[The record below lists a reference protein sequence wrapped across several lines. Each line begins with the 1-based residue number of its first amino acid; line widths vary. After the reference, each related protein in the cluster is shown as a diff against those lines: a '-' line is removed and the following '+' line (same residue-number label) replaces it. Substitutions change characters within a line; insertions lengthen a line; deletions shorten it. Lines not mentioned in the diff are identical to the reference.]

1 MADEASRETIGAVG
15 AASQDAMLLD
25 ELLPRFDATRIEHR
39 VIKGEPRAV
48 YEAVMAA
55 DFLQTWRD
63 STTLRLL
70 FAARSSAER
79 LVARARSRE
88 FVEPP
93 TPPSLRLAD
102 MPTRGDWIRLGDA
115 PPHEIAFGVIG
126 RFWGGETIWE
136 QIDATNFTSFAR
148 PRFAKIGCNFSLR
161 PYGTSRTLL
170 SYEARTQAT
179 DPDSRRA
186 FLRYWNAVSAGVGVV
201 MRAQLKSVEREAATA
216 SHAHPR

>member
-1 MADEASRETIGAVG
+1 MADEASNETIGAVA

-39 VIKGEPRAV
+39 VIEGAPRAV
-48 YEAVMAA
+48 YEAVIEA
-55 DFLQTWRD
+55 DFLQTWRN

-70 FAARSSAER
+70 FAARSSAEG
-79 LVARARSRE
+79 LIARARGRQ

-102 MPTRGDWIRLGDA
+102 MPTRGDWVRLGEI
-115 PPHEIAFGVIG
+115 PPREIAFGVIG
-126 RFWGGETIWE
+126 RFWGGETVWE
-136 QIDATNFTSFAR
+136 QIDATDFMSFAGSG
-148 PRFAKIGCNFSLR
+148 FAKIGCNFSLR
-161 PYGTSRTLL
+161 PYGTRTLV

-179 DPDSRRA
+179 DADSRRA

-201 MRAQLKSVEREAATA
+201 MRAQLKSVEHEAAAA
-216 SHAHPR
+216 SRAHPR